1 MQSKLMGNF
10 WSSIYICF
18 LLIFGCHCQTSVS
31 LSEPR
36 LISVT
41 PVNSSALTI
50 RWQFA
55 DPAYDQSDLIRVS
68 IDISE
73 FYFNYNQTYPST
85 NFTFTSSN
93 KTITNLT
100 RTFELVNAYYYVCFS
115 SNSTVTSG
123 SYFLAV
129 VNNCRLTRTCLR
141 SNTACPG
148 PSSLAVSATSVTSTS
163 FVVSFYWPN
172 DLPFS
177 PTTFNARL
185 LNNNQSGT
193 PLSVTQNSSYTIRP
207 YQFNGLQARTTYSV
221 NTSVIYS
228 IFSSP
233 ATTNVTILTVTTS
246 TSSTIFCSGEVSF
259 LSFFF
264 SVMLVVSA
272 NWINLFERRSRCFW
286 WYFTNTTNRM
296 NDWNA
301 TWFSIP
307 FGEKNKK

>member
-1 MQSKLMGNF
+1 MLQSKLMDNF
-10 WSSIYICF
+10 RSTIYVCL

-31 LSEPR
+31 FSEPK

-50 RWQFA
+50 LWQFA
-55 DPAYDQSDLIRVS
+55 DSTYDQSDLIRVS

-73 FYFNYNQTYPST
+73 FYFNYNRTYAST
-85 NFTFTSSN
+85 NFTFTVTN
-93 KTITNLT
+93 KTITTLT
-100 RTFELVNAYYYVCFS
+100 RSFELVNAYYYVCFS
-115 SNSTVTSG
+115 SNSTATNT

-148 PSSLAVSATSVTSTS
+148 PSSLAVSATNITSTS

-177 PTTFNARL
+177 PTTFTARL
-185 LNNNQSGT
+185 LNNSQSGT

-207 YQFNGLQARTTYSV
+207 YQFSGLQARTTYFV

-233 ATTNVTILTVTTS
+233 ATTNVTTLTVTTS

-259 LSFFF
+259 LFSFF

-272 NWINLFERRSRCFW
+272 N
-286 WYFTNTTNRM
+286 
-296 NDWNA
+296 
-301 TWFSIP
+301 
-307 FGEKNKK
+307 